1 MEIRLWILYLNA
13 PISFTSLSQLYA
25 GQTGPKQGLV
35 VVVGGV
41 VVEVVGGIV
50 VFVTVPALNNK
61 VRSP

>member
-1 MEIRLWILYLNA
+1 MA
-13 PISFTSLSQLYA
+13 PISLTSRSQLYA

-35 VVVGGV
+35 VVVGTV

-61 VRSP
+61 VRSPFS